1 MVEGLVDCDEE
12 FGVVFGFGGYCC
24 FVCCVSVL
32 FKHFFDG
39 GDEFVGD
46 EFV

>member
-1 MVEGLVDCDEE
+1 M
-12 FGVVFGFGGYCC
+12 FGFVCVGVW
-24 FVCCVSVL
+24 FVDGVTVF

>member
-1 MVEGLVDCDEE
+1 MVEGLVDCYED
-12 FGVVFGFGGYCC
+12 FGVVFGFGGDHC
-24 FVCCVSVL
+24 FVGGVSVF

-46 EFV
+46 EVV